1 MKIQLKN
8 PAVLQELV
16 LNDCKNIG
24 LDDFMAVVRFHAK
37 VTFSEEFCEKVRAN
51 RRLIERFL
59 DEGRI
64 IYGVTT
70 GFGENVRYTIKQE
83 DAKTLQKNIVRSIP
97 AQSVLRSQK
106 NRPGQSCS

>member
-37 VTFSEEFCEKVRAN
+37 VTFSEEVCEKGPTA
-51 RRLIERFL
+51 
-59 DEGRI
+59 G
-64 IYGVTT
+64 
-70 GFGENVRYTIKQE
+70 
-83 DAKTLQKNIVRSIP
+83 
-97 AQSVLRSQK
+97 
-106 NRPGQSCS
+106 